1 MKEMNVVMKYT
12 IIHGIRS
19 ENCTWKI
26 VKKEYYKI
34 KLFIKIKKNYLKEK
48 STRLR
53 NLSNKSSFPNIHKIP

>member
-19 ENCTWKI
+19 ENCTCKI

-34 KLFIKIKKNYLKEK
+34 KLFIKINYLKEK